1 MHRISKIHERLE
13 DDHTE
18 LDDLVAQTF
27 AALDAAAAAKIFES
41 LDFFWARLGM
51 HIRAEHLR
59 LFPAVREIASR
70 SQELAAI
77 PKILDR
83 LREDHDF
90 FMTELAR
97 AIKAMRLVFS
107 FGNEAETFAVV
118 RGILEAVVERLT
130 EHNYIEEEQIYTLT
144 TDEYLDNDAGAK
156 LLASVQVELDR
167 YPARFE
173 SRSKQ

>member
-13 DDHTE
+13 NDHAE
-18 LDDLVAQTF
+18 LDDLVARTF
-27 AALDAAAAAKIFES
+27 TALDDADAARIFEN
-41 LDFFWARLGM
+41 LDYFWARLGM

-107 FGNEAETFAVV
+107 FGNEAETFVVV

-130 EHNYIEEEQIYTLT
+130 EHNDIEEEQIYTLMS
-144 TDEYLDNDAGAK
+144 DEFLDDDSAEQ
-156 LLASVQVELDR
+156 LLASVQKELAR

>member
-1 MHRISKIHERLE
+1 MHRISRIHARLE
-13 DDHTE
+13 NDHAE

-27 AALDAAAAAKIFES
+27 AALDAADAAKIFEN

-59 LFPAVREIASR
+59 LFPAVREIAAR

-77 PKILDR
+77 PKILDQ

-107 FGNEAETFAVV
+107 FGNETETFAVV
-118 RGILEAVVERLT
+118 RSILEAVVERLK
-130 EHNYIEEEQIYTLT
+130 EHNDIEEEQIYTLT
-144 TDEYLDNDAGAK
+144 TDEFLDDDSAVQ
-156 LLASVQVELDR
+156 LLATVQMELDR